1 MKLIRRYLVTE
12 VITASLFVFAALISL
27 YTLLDMI
34 RELKDFGQGNYR
46 LPQIIGYV
54 LLSVPGHIY
63 EIFPIAVLIGAI
75 FAMAQLA
82 ANSEYT
88 VMRASGVSMGRFA
101 GVLALIG
108 VALAAINFLVG
119 ELIAPISE
127 QAAQRLRVRATTGVV
142 ASDFRSGLWVREA
155 TRFVNV
161 LRAQPDSTLQGV
173 RIYEFDEE
181 YRLRSISH
189 ASRGSFEKKDE
200 RWLLEDVVQTIFDDT
215 QVRVAR
221 LAQIH
226 WTSVLTPSLMSVLLV
241 DPQQRSVR
249 DLYYYVQ
256 HLRENRQQTVRYEI
270 ALWTKFT
277 YPLAA
282 IVMLVLAV
290 PFAQLQRRVGG
301 VGAKIFA
308 GIMLGLAFHLVNRFV
323 GHAGAIYEWPVVL
336 SAVLPS
342 LLFLGLAL
350 AMIWALERR

>member
-1 MKLIRRYLVTE
+1 MRQIRRYLVSE
-12 VITASLFVFAALISL
+12 VITATLFVFAALISL
-27 YTLLDMI
+27 FTLLDMI
-34 RELKDFGQGNYR
+34 RELKYFGQGNYR
-46 LPQIIGYV
+46 LPQIFGYV

-88 VMRASGVSMGRFA
+88 VMRASGVSMRRFA
-101 GVLALIG
+101 GVLVLIG
-108 VALAAINFLVG
+108 AGLTLVNFLVG
-119 ELIAPISE
+119 ELIAPVAE

-173 RIYEFDEE
+173 RIYEFDQD

-189 ASRGSFEKKDE
+189 ASRGKFQKDE
-200 RWLLEDVVQTIFDDT
+200 RWLLEDVVQTIFDGS

-221 LAQIH
+221 VGEIH
-226 WTSVLTPSLMSVLLV
+226 WTSVLTPSLLSVLRV

-277 YPLAA
+277 YPLAV
-282 IVMLVLAV
+282 IVMIVLAV
-290 PFAQLQRRVGG
+290 PFAQLQRRAGG

-308 GIMLGLAFHLVNRFV
+308 GIMLGLGFHLVNRFV

-342 LLFLGLAL
+342 ALFLSLAL
-350 AMIWALERR
+350 ALIWALERR

>member
-1 MKLIRRYLVTE
+1 MKLIRRYIVTE
-12 VITASLFVFAALISL
+12 VITATLFVFAALLSL

-34 RELKDFGQGNYR
+34 RELKDYGQGTYR
-46 LPQIIGYV
+46 LPQIFGYV

-88 VMRASGVSMGRFA
+88 VIRASGVSMSRFA
-101 GVLALIG
+101 GLLALIG

-173 RIYEFDEE
+173 RIYEFDPE

-189 ASRGSFEKKDE
+189 ASRGSFQKDE
-200 RWLLEDVVQTIFDDT
+200 RWLLEDVVQTIFDGT

-221 LAQIH
+221 LPQIH

-249 DLYYYVQ
+249 DLYYYIQ
-256 HLRENRQQTVRYEI
+256 HLRENRQQTVRFEI

-277 YPLAA
+277 YPLAV

-323 GHAGAIYEWPVVL
+323 GHAGAIYEWPVML

-342 LLFLGLAL
+342 VLFLAL
-350 AMIWALERR
+350 AMGMIWALERR

>member
-1 MKLIRRYLVTE
+1 MKLIRRYIVTE
-12 VITASLFVFAALISL
+12 VITATLFVFAALLSL

-34 RELKDFGQGNYR
+34 RELKDYGQGTYR
-46 LPQIIGYV
+46 LPQIFGYV

-88 VMRASGVSMGRFA
+88 VIRASGVSMSRFA
-101 GVLALIG
+101 GLLALIG

-173 RIYEFDEE
+173 RIYEFDPE

-189 ASRGSFEKKDE
+189 ASRGSFQKDE
-200 RWLLEDVVQTIFDDT
+200 RWLLEDVVQTIFDGT

-221 LAQIH
+221 LPQIH

-256 HLRENRQQTVRYEI
+256 HLRENRQQTVRFEI

-277 YPLAA
+277 YPLAV

-323 GHAGAIYEWPVVL
+323 GHAGAIYEWPVML

-342 LLFLGLAL
+342 VLFLAL
-350 AMIWALERR
+350 AMGMIWALERR

>member
-1 MKLIRRYLVTE
+1 MKLIRRYLLIE
-12 VITASLFVFAALISL
+12 VITATLFVFAALISL

-34 RELKDFGQGNYR
+34 RELKDFDQGNYR
-46 LPQIIGYV
+46 LPQILGYV

-88 VMRASGVSMGRFA
+88 VIRASGVSMARFA
-101 GVLALIG
+101 GFLALIG
-108 VALAAINFLVG
+108 VALAGVNFLVG

-155 TRFVNV
+155 SRFVNV

-173 RIYEFDEE
+173 RIYEFDQE

-189 ASRGSFEKKDE
+189 ASRGSFQKDE
-200 RWLLEDVVQTIFDDT
+200 RWLLEDVVQTIFDGN

-221 LAQIH
+221 VPQIH
-226 WTSVLTPSLMSVLLV
+226 WSSVLTPSLLSVLLV

-256 HLRENRQQTVRYEI
+256 HLRENRQHTVRFEI

-277 YPLAA
+277 YPLAV

-301 VGAKIFA
+301 IGAKIFA

-323 GHAGAIYEWPVVL
+323 GHAGAIYEWPVML

-342 LLFLGLAL
+342 LLFLALAL

>member
-12 VITASLFVFAALISL
+12 VLTATLFVFAALISL
-27 YTLLDMI
+27 FALLDLI

-46 LPQIIGYV
+46 MPQILGYV

-75 FAMAQLA
+75 FALAQFA

-88 VMRASGVSMGRFA
+88 VIRVSGVSMAAFA
-101 GVLALIG
+101 GVLVQIG
-108 VALAAINFLVG
+108 VGLAAVNFLIG
-119 ELIAPISE
+119 ELIAPVAE

-142 ASDFRSGLWVREA
+142 ASDFRSGLWVRES

-161 LRAQPDSTLQGV
+161 QRAQPDSTLQGV
-173 RIYEFDEE
+173 RIYEFDQEH
-181 YRLRSISH
+181 RLRSISH
-189 ASRGSFEKKDE
+189 ASRGSFQKDE
-200 RWLLEDVVQTIFDDT
+200 RWLLEDVVQTVFDGA

-221 LAQIH
+221 LGQIH
-226 WTSVLTPSLMSVLLV
+226 WTSVLTPSLLSVLLV
-241 DPQQRSVR
+241 DPEQRSAR

-256 HLRENRQQTVRYEI
+256 HLRENRQQSVRFEI

-282 IVMLVLAV
+282 IVMLVLAL
-290 PFAQLQRRVGG
+290 PFAQLQRRTGG

-308 GIMLGLAFHLVNRFV
+308 GIMLGLGFHLVNRFV

-342 LLFLGLAL
+342 FMFLALAL
-350 AMIWALERR
+350 AMIWTLERR

>member
-1 MKLIRRYLVTE
+1 MRLIRRYLVIE
-12 VITASLFVFAALISL
+12 VLTATLFVFAALLSL

-46 LPQIIGYV
+46 LPQILGYV
-54 LLSVPGHIY
+54 LLSIPAHIY

-75 FAMAQLA
+75 FAMAQFA

-88 VMRASGVSMGRFA
+88 VIRSSGVSMARFS
-101 GVLALIG
+101 GVLVLIG
-108 VALAAINFLVG
+108 AALAAVNFLVG
-119 ELIAPISE
+119 ELIAPVSE

-161 LRAQPDSTLQGV
+161 QRAQPDSTLQGV
-173 RIYEFDEE
+173 RIYEFDQD

-189 ASRGSFEKKDE
+189 ASKGSFQKDE
-200 RWLLEDVVQTIFDDT
+200 RWLLEDVVQTVFEGS

-221 LAQIH
+221 IGQIQ
-226 WTSVLTPSLMSVLLV
+226 WSSVLTPALLSVLLV
-241 DPQQRSVR
+241 DPQRRSAR
-249 DLYYYVQ
+249 DLYFYVQ
-256 HLRENRQQTVRYEI
+256 HLRENRQQTARFEI

-277 YPLAA
+277 YPLAV
-282 IVMLVLAV
+282 IVMLVLAA
-290 PFAQLQRRVGG
+290 PFAQMQRRVGG

-308 GIMLGLAFHLVNRFV
+308 GIMLGLGFHLVNRFV

-342 LLFLGLAL
+342 LLFLALAL
-350 AMIWALERR
+350 VMIWMLERR

>member
-12 VITASLFVFAALISL
+12 VITATLFVFAALIGL
-27 YTLLDMI
+27 FTLLDMI
-34 RELKDFGQGNYR
+34 RELKDYGQGNYR
-46 LPQIIGYV
+46 MLQILGYV

-63 EIFPIAVLIGAI
+63 EVFPIAVLIGGI

-88 VMRASGVSMGRFA
+88 VIRACGVSMRRFA
-101 GVLALIG
+101 GVLVLIG
-108 VALAAINFLVG
+108 AGLALVNFFVG
-119 ELIAPISE
+119 EAIAPVAE

-173 RIYEFDEE
+173 RIYEFDQDH
-181 YRLRSISH
+181 RLRSISH
-189 ASRGSFEKKDE
+189 ASRGTFQKDE
-200 RWLLEDVVQTIFDDT
+200 RWMLEDVVQTIFDGP
-215 QVRVAR
+215 QVRVDR
-221 LAQIH
+221 VPQIH
-226 WTSVLTPSLMSVLLV
+226 WTSVLTPSLLNVLLV
-241 DPQQRSVR
+241 DPQQRSAR

-277 YPLAA
+277 YPLAV

-308 GIMLGLAFHLVNRFV
+308 GIMLGLGFHLVNRLV

-342 LLFLGLAL
+342 VLFLGLAL
-350 AMIWALERR
+350 GMIWALERR

>member
-1 MKLIRRYLVTE
+1 MRLIRRYLVVE
-12 VITASLFVFAALISL
+12 VLTATLFVFAALISL
-27 YTLLDMI
+27 FTLLDMI

-46 LPQIIGYV
+46 LPQILGYV
-54 LLSVPGHIY
+54 LLSIPAHIY
-63 EIFPIAVLIGAI
+63 EIFPIAVLIGGI
-75 FAMAQLA
+75 FAMAQFS

-88 VMRASGVSMGRFA
+88 VIRTSGVSMARFA
-101 GVLALIG
+101 GVLVMIG
-108 VALAAINFLVG
+108 AVLALANFLVG
-119 ELIAPISE
+119 ELIAPESE

-161 LRAQPDSTLQGV
+161 QRAQPDSTLQGV
-173 RIYEFDEE
+173 RIYEFDQE

-189 ASRGSFEKKDE
+189 ASKGSFQKDE
-200 RWLLEDVVQTIFDDT
+200 RWLLEDVVQTIFEGT

-221 LAQIH
+221 VAQIH
-226 WTSVLTPSLMSVLLV
+226 WSSVLTPALLSVLLV
-241 DPQQRSVR
+241 DPQRRSAR
-249 DLYYYVQ
+249 DLYFYVQ
-256 HLRENRQQTVRYEI
+256 HLRENRQQTARFEI

-277 YPLAA
+277 YPLAV

-308 GIMLGLAFHLVNRFV
+308 GIMLGLGFHLVNRFV

-342 LLFLGLAL
+342 ALFLALAL

>member
-1 MKLIRRYLVTE
+1 MKLIRRYLVIE
-12 VITASLFVFAALISL
+12 VITATLFVFAALLSL

-46 LPQIIGYV
+46 LPQILGYV

-75 FAMAQLA
+75 FAMAQLS

-88 VMRASGVSMGRFA
+88 VIRTSGVSMARFA
-101 GVLALIG
+101 SLLALIG
-108 VALAAINFLVG
+108 VALAGVNFLVG

-142 ASDFRSGLWVREA
+142 ASDFRSGLWVREE

-173 RIYEFDEE
+173 RIYEFDPEH
-181 YRLRSISH
+181 RLRSISH
-189 ASRGSFEKKDE
+189 ASRGSFQKDE
-200 RWLLEDVVQTIFDDT
+200 RWLLEDVVQTIFDGT

-221 LAQIH
+221 VPQIH
-226 WTSVLTPSLMSVLLV
+226 WSSVLTPALLSVLLV

-256 HLRENRQQTVRYEI
+256 HLRENRQQTVRFEI

-308 GIMLGLAFHLVNRFV
+308 GIMLGLGFHLVNRFV
-323 GHAGAIYEWPVVL
+323 GHAGAIYEWPVIL

-342 LLFLGLAL
+342 LLFLALAL
-350 AMIWALERR
+350 GMIWTLERR